1 MRYNRILTFKYFR
14 FSALLEFLEPS
25 EARKAF
31 TKLAY
36 TKFKHLPL
44 YLEWAPDNSFIN
56 KLSKSDKSKSKND
69 LKNKLEEAPVETKG
83 VGKEDELN
91 KNQDKN
97 KEIENENDDEPEPDT
112 TIFVKNLNFSTSE
125 STLKEVSTSQFCFH
139 ARL

>member
-1 MRYNRILTFKYFR
+1 MFNYFR
-14 FSALLEFLEPS
+14 FSALVEFLEPS

-56 KLSKSDKSKSKND
+56 KLSKSDQSKSKND

-125 STLKEVSTSQFCFH
+125 STLKEVSISSSFCSH

>member
-1 MRYNRILTFKYFR
+1 M
-14 FSALLEFLEPS
+14 EFLEPS

-69 LKNKLEEAPVETKG
+69 LKNKLEEAPVETKE
-83 VGKEDELN
+83 VEKEEDELN
-91 KNQDKN
+91 KKQSDKE
-97 KEIENENDDEPEPDT
+97 KEIENENDNEPEPDT